1 MFRITDKVKYT
12 LTAKLA
18 IGDKTQSIITWIN
31 SNPVLLQRHLIKTPS
46 IKLNPHGEVTLKKK
60 LNEDTGSNT
69 KRSPRG
75 STK

>member
-1 MFRITDKVKYT
+1 MNQLWHRRKVT
-12 LTAKLA
+12 LTEKLT
-18 IGDKTQSIITWIN
+18 IDNQTKSVINWIN
-31 SNPVLLQRHLIKTPS
+31 SKPFSLHKYLLANPD

-69 KRSPRG
+69 ERSPRS